1 MVVEDETEKEGSLPR
16 YTRTHTYACT
26 HTYPHTHTYAHSQFL
41 MPGLVDTHFHPP
53 EYHRA
58 SLSLDGGFGAWAAA
72 TMIPSELR
80 FRNLTIAAQQ
90 SEAFVVN
97 KLTV

>member
-1 MVVEDETEKEGSLPR
+1 
-16 YTRTHTYACT
+16 
-26 HTYPHTHTYAHSQFL
+26 

-58 SLSLDGGFGAWAAA
+58 SLSLDGGFGAWSMA

-80 FRNLTIAAQQ
+80 FRNRTIAAQQ

-97 KLTV
+97 KLTVGSVGVLVWECCCKVDNY